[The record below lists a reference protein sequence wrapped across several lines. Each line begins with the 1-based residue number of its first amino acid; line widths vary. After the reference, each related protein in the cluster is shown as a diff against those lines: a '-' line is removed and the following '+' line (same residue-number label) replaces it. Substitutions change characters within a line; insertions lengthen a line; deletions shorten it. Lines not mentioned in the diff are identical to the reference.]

1 MTCTHKPGTVVWAKM
16 EGFPYWPG
24 RVEKPK
30 ARLVTDDDRKLL
42 AAGHAFV
49 RFFGTNDFAVCKHV
63 VAWEEGKGKKH
74 DQGKS
79 VMKRDMDGFKT
90 AVKEAEEFV
99 ANPPPEAEE
108 EEEEEEEEGEEEDE
122 DPEEEGDDGE
132 ESSADED
139 GSEEEGEAEAVAT
152 GGGGGGAD
160 SSDDEG
166 AHKPAAAAADGAA
179 PAADGEAELKAQL
192 KEAAKAEKKKKKKR
206 RRRSSRPSCP
216 AAPTTT
222 RRPRGLGAVVRG
234 GARGGGAR

>member
-1 MTCTHKPGTVVWAKM
+1 MTCAHKPGTPVWAKM

-90 AVKEAEEFV
+90 AVKEAEEFF
-99 ANPPPEAEE
+99 ANPPPEAE

-139 GSEEEGEAEAVAT
+139 GSEEEGARPRP
-152 GGGGGGAD
+152 
-160 SSDDEG
+160 SRR
-166 AHKPAAAAADGAA
+166 AAAAAVRTA
-179 PAADGEAELKAQL
+179 PTTRVRTS
-192 KEAAKAEKKKKKKR
+192 R
-206 RRRSSRPSCP
+206 RRRRPT
-216 AAPTTT
+216 A
-222 RRPRGLGAVVRG
+222 RRRRRT
-234 GARGGGAR
+234 ARRS